1 MSLRTNT
8 QTEATLICG
17 PGDGEVRM
25 LPDDCVVV
33 TMPRLQGP
41 YKHIYT
47 RGNTIRDRFYYKGVS
62 LYDTEE
68 FKAQTGQTGKPE
80 SSAEAEADAKGES
93 DKDGNQSL
101 FGSWWDDEEDRSSSI
116 DGPEGDFDLF

>member
-1 MSLRTNT
+1 
-8 QTEATLICG
+8 
-17 PGDGEVRM
+17 M